1 MRPAFIFT
9 LTLLLIE
16 LLDELV
22 YGAQS
27 AALPAIRSDLQLSY
41 EQIGV
46 LLSLPYLVGS
56 AIEPAIGILGDSW
69 RRKLL
74 IAGGGIVFA
83 LSLLLIALG
92 QSFLPLLLAFVLM
105 FPASGAFVSL
115 SQATLM
121 DLNPARHDQLMAR
134 WTLFG
139 SIGVVGGS
147 LLLSGAL
154 VWLGSW
160 RPLYLAFAVLMVG
173 LVLATL
179 VQPHPRKDSQ
189 SVQATFGGGV
199 RATLQALRSPTILRW
214 LVLLDL
220 ADLMGDVLLEF
231 VALYFVDVVA
241 LSGAGAALA
250 VTTLSVAG
258 LLGNILVIPL
268 LERISGLVYV
278 RASAVVIFALYVLL
292 LLVPVVALK
301 FALLAAIGLCAAGWH
316 AVLRGRLYSAMPN
329 QSGISM
335 AVSSVWGIA
344 TGLIPGLLGFVAEAY
359 GLPWTM
365 ALLALGPLGLIVLL
379 PREGGR

>member
-1 MRPAFIFT
+1 
-9 LTLLLIE
+9 
-16 LLDELV
+16 V

-56 AIEPAIGILGDSW
+56 AIEPAIGILGDTW
-69 RRKLL
+69 RRKVL

-83 LSLLLIALG
+83 FSLLLIALG

-154 VWLGSW
+154 AVANGSW

-189 SVQATFGGGV
+189 SVQVTFGGGV

-278 RASAVVIFALYVLL
+278 RASALVIFALYVLL

-301 FALLAAIGLCAAGWH
+301 FALLAAIGLSAAGWH

-335 AVSSVWGIA
+335 AVSSVWGVA
-344 TGLIPGLLGFVAEAY
+344 TGLIPGLLGFVAGAY

-379 PREGGR
+379 PRNGGR